1 MIVFSAFPR
10 IRVLGRR
17 RCAAVVIFALVLWRL
32 VGIEQAFCQAPSG
45 FSEVIPA
52 AFTVEQTPPLNRPP
66 IPGPVADGI
75 QPAAQPLATPPPPV
89 QPLPAIAPSTATP
102 TIVAPDAVFAE
113 PPAVPRFICPDAFHP
128 MFRLHQTISD
138 VVGDSG
144 ELTSLGG
151 IFPHPSDY
159 GLWFLDGQFD
169 ILEDAHNPGQQTLN
183 FATSLGLGWR
193 WLDAAG
199 GQIYGVNGWYDA
211 DRSHPG
217 FVHQASVGVE
227 LLGEAWEWRANGYF
241 PCGATRQP
249 VAFTSLGPV
258 FPGAE
263 ALPGVDLECG
273 RIMDGWL
280 GDYGVAVY
288 SGCYYY
294 RDDRNFDIFGGSVRL
309 ESKISETLTLDVKMT
324 HDSFFK
330 TGCAFGIT
338 WILPTAGKCK
348 TCRPQPPD
356 YYRLVQPVVRNRT
369 IVFGPPGIP

>member
-1 MIVFSAFPR
+1 
-10 IRVLGRR
+10 
-17 RCAAVVIFALVLWRL
+17 
-32 VGIEQAFCQAPSG
+32 
-45 FSEVIPA
+45 
-52 AFTVEQTPPLNRPP
+52 
-66 IPGPVADGI
+66 
-75 QPAAQPLATPPPPV
+75 
-89 QPLPAIAPSTATP
+89 
-102 TIVAPDAVFAE
+102 
-113 PPAVPRFICPDAFHP
+113 

-151 IFPHPSDY
+151 IFPHPSDF

-193 WLDAAG
+193 WLGSAG

-227 LLGEAWEWRANGYF
+227 VLGDAWEWRANGYF
-241 PCGATRQP
+241 PCGASRQP

-263 ALPGVDLECG
+263 ALPGVDMECG
-273 RIMDGWL
+273 RAMDGWL
-280 GDYGVAVY
+280 GEYGVSVY
-288 SGCYYY
+288 GGWYYY
-294 RDDRNFDIFGGSVRL
+294 RDDRNFDIFGGSMRL
-309 ESKISETLTLDVKMT
+309 ESKISETLTLDLKMT

-348 TCRPQPPD
+348 TCLPQPLD